1 MRNSLLHVG
10 IAISEHD
17 HESPDGNVTE
27 LLLRWRDGSQEALD
41 ELVPIVYSELRRL
54 AQYHL
59 KGEQPAHSLQATGLA
74 HEAFVRLFGF
84 QRVDWQNRA
93 HFFAIASRIM
103 RRVLVE
109 HARKRRA
116 AKRGAGMRI
125 TLTEGDA
132 VTEALDVEVLS
143 LHQALSK
150 LEAKDP
156 RQSRVVELRYFGG
169 LDIDETAEV
178 LEVSPRTVKRDWR
191 VAKLWLRRELE
202 RHST

>member
-1 MRNSLLHVG
+1 MSAG
-10 IAISEHD
+10 D
-17 HESPDGNVTE
+17 GESHGTGQVTE
-27 LLLRWRDGSQEALD
+27 LLLRWRGGNREALD

-59 KGEQPAHSLQATGLA
+59 KGDRAQHSLQATALT
-74 HEAFVRLFGF
+74 HEVFLRLFGY

-93 HFFAIASRIM
+93 HFFAMASRIM

-109 HARKRRA
+109 HARRRQAGKRNPAQRV
-116 AKRGAGMRI
+116 
-125 TLTEGDA
+125 TLAEGHA
-132 VTEALDVEVLS
+132 RTEALDVEVLS
-143 LHQALSK
+143 LHQVLSK

-178 LEVSPRTVKRDWR
+178 LGVSPATVKRDWR
-191 VAKLWLRRELE
+191 VAKLWLRRELA
-202 RHST
+202 RGGSP